1 MVVLHS
7 LTFPSLHCIGVGPF
21 PILHHCHIIPAA
33 MGWSS
38 WNVYAGGVDEQKI
51 MGTIDAM
58 ALIKDAGYE

>member
-1 MVVLHS
+1 
-7 LTFPSLHCIGVGPF
+7 
-21 PILHHCHIIPAA
+21 